1 VAFCDANLSPKLLSA
16 AELGAYIDGMTN
28 QPVATFHGYCRIADE
43 FRTPVHAAQL
53 VVSFKSD
60 PRNTPIKC
68 CHACQQSFD
77 WNSLLNV
84 LEVLA

>member
-1 VAFCDANLSPKLLSA
+1 MSPKLLSA
-16 AELGAYIDGMTN
+16 AELDAYIVGMTSS
-28 QPVATFHGYCRIADE
+28 QPAAFHGYCRIADE

-60 PRNTPIKC
+60 PHNTPIKC
-68 CHACQQSFD
+68 CHTCQQSFD